1 MGVYNNFIILGGGGG
16 NEIANQI
23 SVFDSSNAG
32 DISSNILRKKVYE
45 ENTGKDVANYI
56 DMANVGI
63 WILISHIIKNKLLNF
78 MIIEFKFTCSLHGSI
93 YSNLLNWLKIG

>member
-23 SVFDSSNAG
+23 CVFDSSNAG

-56 DMANVGI
+56 DMANV
-63 WILISHIIKNKLLNF
+63 
-78 MIIEFKFTCSLHGSI
+78 SI
-93 YSNLLNWLKIG
+93 